1 MVSLGPDQQDLI
13 DFDIIVYNHHLNFI
27 LMFSDNIK
35 LNLHF
40 LFQNTRKENSSTFKK
55 DISNGVFFFS
65 NKYPFN

>member
-1 MVSLGPDQQDLI
+1 
-13 DFDIIVYNHHLNFI
+13 
-27 LMFSDNIK
+27 MFSDNIK

-55 DISNGVFFFS
+55 DISNGGFFFF